1 MQFLTDKEGIMKRII
16 VVLMAMFLLL
26 LFVFGGC
33 GGGGGGWTELLIN
46 GDFETGD
53 LTGWTVAY
61 LPGAAGNIS
70 VLAATVAPSSGSSVA
85 GPSEG
90 TYYALVDQGENFAGA
105 LFQLFT
111 TPDGDDEITLT
122 FDMFVLD
129 LSGDGPLDAGV
140 IAYSGVVD
148 NQHTRVDILSA
159 VAGTFDTGGGVIA
172 NLYLNVDGDLPI
184 LPYIS
189 YTVDLSPYL
198 NAGETYMLRFAESSN
213 YGFYMNT
220 GIDNVSVRSR

>member
-1 MQFLTDKEGIMKRII
+1 MNRRLIFVLVCGCLLSLF
-16 VVLMAMFLLL
+16 LMAACGN
-26 LFVFGGC
+26 GGSS
-33 GGGGGGWTELLIN
+33 WTELLTN
-46 GDFETGD
+46 GGFETGD

-85 GPSEG
+85 GPGEG
-90 TYYALVDQGENFAGA
+90 TYYALFDQDENFAGA

-111 TPDGDDEITLT
+111 VPDGDNEITLA

-140 IAYSGVVD
+140 IAYSGVAD
-148 NQHTRVDILSA
+148 NQHTRVDILSS
-159 VAGTFDTGGGVIA
+159 VAGTFDTGGGVIE
-172 NLYLNVDGDLPI
+172 NLYLNVDGDAPI

-198 NAGETYMLRFAESSN
+198 NEGETYMLRFAESSN

-220 GIDNVSVRSR
+220 GIDNVSIKSR